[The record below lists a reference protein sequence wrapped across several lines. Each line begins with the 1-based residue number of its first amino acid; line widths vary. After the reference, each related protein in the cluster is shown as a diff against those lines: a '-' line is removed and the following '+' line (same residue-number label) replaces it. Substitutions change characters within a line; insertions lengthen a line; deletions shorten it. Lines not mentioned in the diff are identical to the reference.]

1 MVVEVAKERH
11 AALRE
16 VPCFGALSG
25 RGLEVAA
32 KALKLATFERDK

>member
-16 VPCFGALSG
+16 VSCFGALSSC
-25 RGLEVAA
+25 GLEVAA
-32 KALKLATFERDK
+32 KALKLVTFKRDE